1 MSDNDER
8 ECKCMNC
15 GAVRTYRRFDAL
27 VCNNCGSGDIYELA
41 YRLATEPTQS
51 QSSELDRLREEN
63 RELREDMTLLMDMV
77 NMLLIKQDTV
87 ARDILPLEAAQ
98 QQVREV
104 AADINQRL
112 RLSRA
117 RARTEENGT

>member
-1 MSDNDER
+1 MSDHDER
-8 ECKCMNC
+8 ERRCWTC
-15 GAVRTYRRFDAL
+15 GATKTYARTARPACK
-27 VCNNCGSGDIYELA
+27 VCGSFDTYELA
-41 YRLATEPTQS
+41 YRVDTEPTQS
-51 QSSELDRLREEN
+51 QVSELERLREEN

-87 ARDILPLEAAQ
+87 ASDILPLEAAQ

-117 RARTEENGT
+117 RARTAEKGT